1 MRITRACSVVVLDV
15 LLCLMD
21 FDALSSWSESR
32 KDKQVKV
39 KECEC

>member
-1 MRITRACSVVVLDV
+1 MGITRICSVVVLEV
-15 LLCLMD
+15 FLSPMD
-21 FDALSSWSESR
+21 FDALSSWSESH